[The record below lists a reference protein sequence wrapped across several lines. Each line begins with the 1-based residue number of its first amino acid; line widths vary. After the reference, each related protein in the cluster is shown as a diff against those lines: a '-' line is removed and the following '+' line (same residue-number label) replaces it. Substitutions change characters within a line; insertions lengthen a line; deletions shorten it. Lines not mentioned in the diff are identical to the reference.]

1 MDLSLKLLSI
11 FALIVAAAYFAIS
24 GNLSSRFSP
33 SQTDSNGRE
42 R

>member
-24 GNLSSRFSP
+24 EISLLRL
-33 SQTDSNGRE
+33 TAK
-42 R
+42 

>member
-24 GNLSSRFSP
+24 EISLAGLAES
-33 SQTDSNGRE
+33 D
-42 R
+42 